1 MENPAGGRRVAI
13 LIDHNIEGQAVWIW
27 DTLKAAGWLE
37 LLQIDIV
44 MFADV
49 GLAID
54 SSDREIWRF
63 AQANQLILL
72 TANRNM
78 DDEDS
83 LERTMREENT
93 ETSLPV
99 LTIGTVERLE
109 EGVYRER
116 CAEKLLEIALYL
128 GNYLGTARIFIP

>member
-1 MENPAGGRRVAI
+1 M
-13 LIDHNIEGQAVWIW
+13 
-27 DTLKAAGWLE
+27 KAAGWLE

-63 AQANQLILL
+63 VQANQLILL

-83 LERTMREENT
+83 LEQTIREENT
-93 ETSLPV
+93 ATSLPV
-99 LTIGTVERLE
+99 LTIGKVEHLE
-109 EGVYRER
+109 ERVYREQ
-116 CAEKLLEIALYL
+116 CAEKLLEIVLYL
-128 GNYLGTARIFIP
+128 DNYLGTARMFIP